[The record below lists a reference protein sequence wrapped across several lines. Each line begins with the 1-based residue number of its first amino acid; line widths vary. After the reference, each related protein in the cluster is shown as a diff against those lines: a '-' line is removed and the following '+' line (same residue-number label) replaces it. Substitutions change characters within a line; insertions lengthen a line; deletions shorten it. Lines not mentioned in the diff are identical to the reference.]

1 MDTFSRIKLT
11 YHRRLFLGLVIYSW
25 LLVGCFALFQYHR
38 EKQFKAEE
46 VNSRLQVLNEFIIA
60 HLDSTGKVELPPC
73 DIAGLRVSVID
84 GNGKVIFDNSSDT
97 LPKASHINREE
108 VIKAMQTGEGYTVR
122 RHSESTGD
130 TYFYSAKLGKGYL
143 VRTAVPYSVTL
154 DQLLTTDYAF
164 LWFIALVTVGM
175 CIIGFFVTRR
185 VGKHIERLSA
195 FAERAER
202 GERIVDTEPFPHDE
216 LGNISNHIVRLYAKL
231 QQAIAERDREHC
243 QAIREQQEKMRI
255 KRQLTNNINHELK
268 TPVASMQLCLE
279 TLINHKELPVEKRE
293 DFINRCYAAN
303 KRLQSLLMD
312 VSTLTRIE
320 DGGESFTR
328 EELSVSDIVSE
339 ICDEYEELARNKGF
353 EIRNEMTP
361 VTINGNMSL
370 LCSIFRNLI
379 DNALAY
385 SEGSLIEIRVLD
397 EADHH
402 VTLALADN
410 GKGVAK
416 EHLSRIFERFY
427 RVDKGRSRLL
437 GGTGLGLSI
446 VKNAVRWHGGTIR
459 AINREQ
465 GGLLF
470 VFTLN
475 KQP

>member
-1 MDTFSRIKLT
+1 MGMFSRSRLT
-11 YHRRLFLGLVIYSW
+11 YHRKLFLGLVIYSW

-73 DIAGLRVSVID
+73 DIVGLRISVID
-84 GNGKVIFDNSSDT
+84 GNGKVIFDNSSDS
-97 LPKASHINREE
+97 LPKASHIDREE
-108 VIKAMQTGEGYTVR
+108 VIKAMQTGEGYTLR
-122 RHSESTGD
+122 RHSESTGG
-130 TYFYSAKLGKGYL
+130 TYFYSAKRGKGYL
-143 VRTAVPYSVTL
+143 VRTAVPYSMTL
-154 DQLLTTDYAF
+154 DRLLTTDYAF
-164 LWFIALVTVGM
+164 LWFIALVTAGM
-175 CIIGFFVTRR
+175 CVIGFFVTRR

-195 FAERAER
+195 FAEKAER
-202 GERIVDTEPFPHDE
+202 GERIVDIEPFPRDE

-231 QQAIAERDREHC
+231 QQAIAERDREHR
-243 QAIREQQEKMRI
+243 QAICEQQEKMRI

-279 TLINHKELPVEKRE
+279 TLIDHKELPVEKRE

-303 KRLQSLLMD
+303 KRLQSLLID

-320 DGGESFTR
+320 DGGESFAR
-328 EELSVSDIVSE
+328 EALSVSDIVAE

-353 EIRNEMTP
+353 EIRNKVTP

-370 LCSIFRNLI
+370 LFSIFRNLI

-385 SEGSLIEIRVLD
+385 SEGSLIEIRVL
-397 EADHH
+397 EETDHH

-416 EHLSRIFERFY
+416 EHLPRIFERFY

-446 VKNAVRWHGGTIR
+446 VKNAVHWHGGTIR

>member
-1 MDTFSRIKLT
+1 MFSRSRLT
-11 YHRRLFLGLVIYSW
+11 YHRKLFLGLVIYSW

-84 GNGKVIFDNSSDT
+84 GNGKVIFDNSSDS
-97 LPKASHINREE
+97 LPKASHIDREE
-108 VIKAMQTGEGYTVR
+108 VIKAMQTGEGYTLR
-122 RHSESTGD
+122 RHSESTGG
-130 TYFYSAKLGKGYL
+130 TYFYSAKRGKDYL
-143 VRTAVPYSVTL
+143 VRTAVPYSMTL
-154 DQLLTTDYAF
+154 DRLLTTDYAF
-164 LWFIALVTVGM
+164 LWFIALVTAGM
-175 CIIGFFVTRR
+175 CVIGFFVTRR

-202 GERIVDTEPFPHDE
+202 GERIADIEPFPHDE

-231 QQAIAERDREHC
+231 QQAIAERDREHR

-279 TLINHKELPVEKRE
+279 TLISHKELPVEKRE
-293 DFINRCYAAN
+293 EFIKRCYAAN

-320 DGGESFTR
+320 DGGESFVR
-328 EELSVSDIVSE
+328 EAISVSDIVSE

-353 EIRNEMTP
+353 EIRNEVTP
-361 VTINGNMSL
+361 VTINGNISL
-370 LCSIFRNLI
+370 LFSIFRNLI

-385 SEGSLIEIRVLD
+385 SEGSLIEIRVL
-397 EADHH
+397 EETDHH

-410 GKGVAK
+410 GKGVAE
-416 EHLSRIFERFY
+416 EHLPRIFERFY

-446 VKNAVRWHGGTIR
+446 VKNAVHWHGGTIR
-459 AINREQ
+459 AMNRKQ
-465 GGLLF
+465 GGLQF

>member
-1 MDTFSRIKLT
+1 MSSRIRLT

-84 GNGKVIFDNSSDT
+84 GNGKVIFDNSSDS

-122 RHSESTGD
+122 RHSESTGG
-130 TYFYSAKLGKGYL
+130 TYFYSAKRGKEYL

-154 DQLLTTDYAF
+154 NQLLTTDYAF
-164 LWFIALVTVGM
+164 LWFIALVTTGM

-185 VGKHIERLSA
+185 VGKHIERLST

-231 QQAIAERDREHC
+231 QQAIAERDREHR

-279 TLINHKELPVEKRE
+279 TLIAHKELPAEKRE

-320 DGGESFTR
+320 DGGESFIR

-339 ICDEYEELARNKGF
+339 ICDEYEELARNRGF
-353 EIRNEMTP
+353 EIHNHVTP
-361 VTINGNMSL
+361 VTISGNASL
-370 LCSIFRNLI
+370 LFSIFRNLI

-385 SEGSLIEIRVLD
+385 SEGSQIEIRIL
-397 EADHH
+397 EETDHH
-402 VTLALADN
+402 VTFAFADN
-410 GKGVAK
+410 GKGVAE
-416 EHLSRIFERFY
+416 EHLPRIFERFY
-427 RVDKGRSRLL
+427 RVDKGRSRQL

-446 VKNAVRWHGGTIR
+446 VRNAVCWHGGVIR
-459 AINREQ
+459 AMNCEQ